1 MDRKAVFFFFF
12 RARVM
17 IEGVLAFL
25 VSGWKH
31 NRCVPLPKMTVEHV
45 DGVLSSTREFDAGE
59 GSAG

>member
-1 MDRKAVFFFFF
+1 
-12 RARVM
+12 M